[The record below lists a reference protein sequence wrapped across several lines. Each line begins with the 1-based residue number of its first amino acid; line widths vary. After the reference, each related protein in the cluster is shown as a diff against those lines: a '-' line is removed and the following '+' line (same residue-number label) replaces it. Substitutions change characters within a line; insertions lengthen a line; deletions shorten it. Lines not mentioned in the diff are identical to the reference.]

1 MTKEALIEMEGT
13 VRAVLPDT
21 RFRVTLDN
29 GHDVTAYVSGNMKR
43 HRVRIL
49 PGDKV
54 RLEMTPY
61 DLTKARINYRHR
73 DENPLARVASRPSQF
88 RRR

>member
-1 MTKEALIEMEGT
+1 MEGT
-13 VRAVLPDT
+13 VQAVLPDT
-21 RFRVTLDN
+21 RYRVTLEN
-29 GHDVTAYVSGNMKR
+29 GHEVVAYVSGRMKM

-54 RLEMTPY
+54 RLELTPY

-73 DENPLARVASRPSQF
+73 DENPIARVASRPNQH